1 MTVPILI
8 QYRVSL
14 STSVV
19 PQLQLCHFQWL
30 VYEES
35 VGSRTHNCHRCYTL
49 YLTETL
55 LQSSEPVSIWV
66 MTVALQEHQLQH

>member
-14 STSVV
+14 STSLV
-19 PQLQLCHFQWL
+19 PQPQLCHFQWL
-30 VYEES
+30 VNEDS
-35 VGSRTHNCHRCYTL
+35 VESRTHNCRRCYSL

-55 LQSSEPVSIWV
+55 LQSSEPFSVCV
-66 MTVALQEHQLQH
+66 MSVALQEHQLHR